1 MNRLRAL
8 FGSGAAGTDG
18 FSINFEQSV
27 ADLDVDVRPVVED
40 GADGDVWLL
49 FRSADD
55 GTRAE
60 LSVQLDDECVR
71 ALAAD
76 LDETVSPPKPRPD
89 GSGDTAE

>member
-1 MNRLRAL
+1 MNRLRAV
-8 FGSGAAGTDG
+8 FCAGEEGSDG
-18 FSINFEQSV
+18 YGISAEQSV
-27 ADLDVDVRPVVED
+27 ADLDVDVRPVVEEA
-40 GADGDVWLL
+40 ADGDVWLL